1 MLYQLLEHPN
11 QRQRNQK
18 DKIILFF
25 EELVLKF
32 LMYTRNIDL
41 FVCYKSKC
49 MSISRFHPKLKKSSQ
64 FSFLGE
70 GVGKSDYLNG
80 MGGEIFVI

>member
-11 QRQRNQK
+11 QQQRNRNQK

-41 FVCYKSKC
+41 FVCYKLKC
-49 MSISRFHPKLKKSSQ
+49 MSISRYHTKI
-64 FSFLGE
+64 
-70 GVGKSDYLNG
+70 
-80 MGGEIFVI
+80 IFNNIE